1 MHVVAVSMIFLVQ
14 SRRKQT
20 TGRGTPN
27 EYLLEKVVSED
38 ASQDEAQM
46 QGQEA

>member
-20 TGRGTPN
+20 TDRETLH
-27 EYLLEKVVSED
+27 EYLSEKVVSEG
-38 ASQDEAQM
+38 ASQDETQM
-46 QGQEA
+46 